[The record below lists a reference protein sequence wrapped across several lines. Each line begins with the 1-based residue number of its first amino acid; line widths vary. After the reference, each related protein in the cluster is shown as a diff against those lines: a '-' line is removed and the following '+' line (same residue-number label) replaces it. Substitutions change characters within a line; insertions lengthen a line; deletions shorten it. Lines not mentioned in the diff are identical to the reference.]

1 MKAVRHGGIGNYEAK
16 NRGMKN
22 CAGKLPKGL
31 FVLLAILVLLTACA
45 GKGKDKSA
53 GTPKEAAQ
61 QTMEA
66 IKELDLKTFNECTD
80 NYEGARRNLIG
91 IPVEKEYK
99 VFRELLQPHIFKGRR
114 YRENYRFAK
123 KVVEELTW
131 KIGEIKEDGDK
142 ARIKVVFT
150 NKDISEA
157 MGRYT
162 LWVVE
167 DMIDDAGIG
176 AASFVGRVSD
186 LINYCDDDLI
196 RCIDETED
204 TWTEEIDVAA
214 YKEDG
219 AWKIHITDEFI
230 NAFMG
235 NINSEKYPEEI
246 EERLT
251 ELEEAYEE
259 KAVQWAEGMFE

>member
-1 MKAVRHGGIGNYEAK
+1 M
-16 NRGMKN
+16 
-22 CAGKLPKGL
+22 
-31 FVLLAILVLLTACA
+31 
-45 GKGKDKSA
+45 
-53 GTPKEAAQ
+53 
-61 QTMEA
+61 
-66 IKELDLKTFNECTD
+66 
-80 NYEGARRNLIG
+80 
-91 IPVEKEYK
+91 
-99 VFRELLQPHIFKGRR
+99 
-114 YRENYRFAK
+114 
-123 KVVEELTW
+123 
-131 KIGEIKEDGDK
+131 
-142 ARIKVVFT
+142 VFT

-176 AASFVGRVSD
+176 AASFVRRVSD